1 LTIPPRSP
9 DTHRLF
15 TVATTLAISGF
26 KVRYFGTLLGYM
38 WSLVRPLLIFAVLYF
53 AMTKILHFGNAIPYY
68 PAYLIT
74 ALTLFEFFSA
84 TTSEAEGS
92 LVANQGMIRSLPVP
106 PVAIPLSVVLRSLLD
121 LGIKLIIVAIVIAIS
136 GVPVTTD
143 WLQIPFLLAF
153 LVLFAI
159 GMAGLL
165 STLFVKY
172 RDVNPIWEVVL
183 QLLFWGSPIIYTID
197 SVPEQFR
204 AVMMLNP
211 LALLMTQVRHAV
223 FDPSTLP
230 GWSYLPSPAF
240 VLIPLAIVGAS
251 LAAAVLMLSRTTPR
265 LAEQL

>member
-1 LTIPPRSP
+1 MSPQSP
-9 DTHRLF
+9 DMRRLF
-15 TVATTLAISGF
+15 TVATTLAVSGF
-26 KVRYFGTLLGYM
+26 KMRYFGTLLGYM
-38 WSLVRPLLIFAVLYF
+38 WSLVRPLLIFAVLYL
-53 AMTKILHFGNAIPYY
+53 AMTRVLHFGNAIPYY

-121 LGIKLIIVAIVIAIS
+121 LGIKLLIVGIVIAIS
-136 GVPVTTD
+136 GVPVTRD

-153 LVLFAI
+153 LVLFAV

-165 STLFVKY
+165 STLFVNY
-172 RDVNPIWEVVL
+172 RDINPIWEVVL

-197 SVPEQFR
+197 AVPEQFR
-204 AVMMLNP
+204 AVMLLNP

-223 FDPSTLP
+223 FDPSMSP
-230 GWSYLPSPAF
+230 GWAYLPSPAL
-240 VLIPLAIVGAS
+240 VLIPVAIVGAA
-251 LAAAVLMLSRTTPR
+251 LVGAVIMLKRTTPW